1 MDNIEDQINKLV
13 SETGSKVKNMDP
25 GFLKSLKESIDRL
38 INVEV
43 KGGETQGGA
52 FENVKKKLASAL
64 EEGGK
69 LGVDLANKALQ
80 ALGVDVDIA
89 TLSDMLGLDAFEKD
103 ATNALTSIK
112 GMMTDIGVIPLEFSF
127 DSLSQNFDSFKKM
140 LGPGGVGKIA
150 IGLALDEAAGQMS
163 AFRKNYVKP
172 IVGDLDEMSKA
183 AGKVFANR
191 ANPFGV
197 MGEQITASTENLK
210 KFQRT
215 FAKETIELQFQLGI
229 DNKNAREELEKVYEG
244 LDDYSRQLSEKV
256 GFSIV
261 GDGKKI
267 KGAEAIV
274 VAAKAIGVSTD
285 DMIADINEMTARFGL
300 SGEQAAERIM
310 TIGKASSSSG
320 LALST
325 FKKLVMESAKDFG
338 AFGDATEESAAL
350 LDRFVRNADPS
361 RLRAVTDAFSNVTRG
376 IAGMSDEMKAFVSM
390 GTELSGGGGAIESIV
405 RLEEALQSGDKD
417 ALQGIFE
424 ETMARI
430 EELTGAP
437 VMTMKEAVQS
447 GQESTYYQQAALA
460 QKFGLAGNRA
470 QASDVFEAYRTGRV
484 DIDAIKGRAEPGV
497 YEGGAR
503 RGGLPEMAREKTTG
517 VMTAG
522 EVGQNL
528 LSAAGLQARFNA
540 LWAEETDSFMSKTQ
554 ALGKKAVDTAAQ
566 FADAAD
572 IFSAYAKKGDL
583 RGGPSRAGQ
592 GTATVEQLVSGSA
605 AESVAETT
613 LKNTMS
619 AGEQILETTTKASVS
634 MGEAV
639 TAFASAATAAAAELQ
654 SIAVPAVS
662 RASAQAVEAAGGY
675 TAAPGAALAA
685 PSAPAAPP
693 EPIVVKVEVEL
704 KGDNVKE
711 MITVK
716 ATQVAVDVNRRGAGV
731 SPPPP

>member
-1 MDNIEDQINKLV
+1 VELDNEAIQKMLSDAGMKTGTADSALLEKLKQWAINLFANQM
-13 SETGSKVKNMDP
+13 GSGD
-25 GFLKSLKESIDRL
+25 SAA
-38 INVEV
+38 
-43 KGGETQGGA
+43 GA
-52 FENVKKKLASAL
+52 FEKVKEKLIEAGKKGITGINLLLQTTLGRGVNVDTVAHL
-64 EEGGK
+64 
-69 LGVDLANKALQ
+69 LGIDSLTKEAGAAFTSVKGFLQ
-80 ALGVDVDIA
+80 D
-89 TLSDMLGLDAFEKD
+89 T
-103 ATNALTSIK
+103 
-112 GMMTDIGVIPLEFSF
+112 GVIPLEFSF
-127 DSLSQNFDSFKKM
+127 DAIEDQANAVKKM
-140 LGPGGVGKIA
+140 LGEGAVGKL
-150 IGLALDEAAGQMS
+150 GLWYATKELADKLKSTREQ
-163 AFRKNYVKP
+163 FITP
-172 IVGDLDEMSKA
+172 ITGDLDEMSKA
-183 AGKVFANR
+183 AGTIFAAR
-191 ANPFGV
+191 SNPFGV
-197 MGEQITASTENLK
+197 MREDIANSTVSLK
-210 KFQRT
+210 TFQRD
-215 FAKETIELQFQLGI
+215 FAQGVIGLQFDLGI
-229 DNKNAREELEKVYEG
+229 DKDTAMRELTEVYG
-244 LDDYSRQLSEKV
+244 SLDDASRQLT
-256 GFSIV
+256 GFKIT
-261 GDGKKI
+261 GDGQDI
-267 KGAEAIV
+267 LGARAIA
-274 VAAKAIGVSTD
+274 VAAKAIGVTTGELA
-285 DMIADINEMTARFGL
+285 ADINEMTSRFGL

-310 TIGKASSSSG
+310 TIGKASTSSG

-325 FKKLVMESAKDFG
+325 FKKLVMDSAKDFG

-437 VMTMKEAVQS
+437 LMTMKEAVQS

-460 QKFGLAGNRA
+460 QKFGMASSRA
-470 QASDVFEAYRTGRV
+470 QASDVFEARRTGRV
-484 DIDAIKGRAEPGV
+484 DIDTIKGRAGPGV
-497 YEGGAR
+497 FDGATREGGLAAS
-503 RGGLPEMAREKTTG
+503 AREKAAGT
-517 VMTAG
+517 MTAG
-522 EVGQNL
+522 EIGENL
-528 LSAAGLQARFNA
+528 LRGAGLQAKFNA
-540 LWAEETDSFMSKTQ
+540 IWASETDSFMAKTQ
-554 ALGKKAVDTAAQ
+554 DLGKKAVDAASQ
-566 FADAAD
+566 FADGSA
-572 IFSAYAKKGDL
+572 IFSQYADYIEKVGNLK
-583 RGGPSRAGQ
+583 GGPSRAGQ

-662 RASAQAVEAAGGY
+662 RASTQAVAAAGGY

-685 PSAPAAPP
+685 PPAPAAPP